1 MNKLTR
7 KALFTGLVLAGGIG
21 ISASA
26 LAFQFPGTGVG
37 AIPDSPGGTPPTYG
51 TPLVVNF
58 AVAGLA
64 SNVSTVA
71 VQIDIAHTW
80 VGDVDVVLAA
90 PGGSPSLVIVSR
102 IGVTTAGAFGD
113 SSNYN
118 GIYNFV
124 DGTAGTD
131 IWTVATNAGC
141 TSACDIT
148 VGDYRTTGAGGTG
161 QTNPPPI
168 TSLVTTFGGLTP
180 AQANGTWT
188 LTFRDG
194 GGGDTGT
201 VNAATLYVDEP
212 LPVQL
217 QDFSID

>member
-7 KALFTGLVLAGGIG
+7 KSLFTGLVLAGGLG

-26 LAFQFPGTGVG
+26 MAVQFPGTGVG
-37 AIPDSPGGTPPTYG
+37 AIPDGLAGTPPQFG

-71 VQIDIAHTW
+71 VQINMTHTW

-102 IGVTTAGAFGD
+102 IGVTTATGFGD
-113 SSNYN
+113 SSNY
-118 GIYNFV
+118 GGVYNFV
-124 DGTAGTD
+124 DGTAGTN
-131 IWTVATNAGC
+131 IWTVATNA
-141 TSACDIT
+141 ACDSNCVVT
-148 VGDYRTTGAGGTG
+148 AGDYRTTGAGGNG
-161 QTNPPPI
+161 QTNPPPV

-180 AQANGTWT
+180 GQANGTWT
-188 LTFRDG
+188 LTFRDAASA
-194 GGGDTGT
+194 DTGT

-217 QDFSID
+217 QEYSID